1 MKKGWVPAR
10 QEIIW
15 IDCNPQSGREMK
27 DRHPFLVLSP
37 GVFND
42 RTSLV
47 IGLPMTTAEYN
58 ADNPFAVVVGAASG
72 QKAGKT
78 SYVLCHQPKSFDWRT
93 RQAAP
98 HPMKAVSDVVFGQV
112 CAILN
117 QIIQVA

>member
-1 MKKGWVPAR
+1 MKKGWVPER

-15 IDCNPQSGREMK
+15 IDCSPQSGREMK

-37 GVFND
+37 GAFND

-58 ADNPFAVVVGAASG
+58 ADNPFAVATGAASG
-72 QKAGKT
+72 RKAGKI
-78 SYVLCHQPKSFDWRT
+78 SYILCHQPKSFDWRA

-98 HPMKAVSDVVFGQV
+98 HPMKAVSDAIFGQV
-112 CAILN
+112 CVILN